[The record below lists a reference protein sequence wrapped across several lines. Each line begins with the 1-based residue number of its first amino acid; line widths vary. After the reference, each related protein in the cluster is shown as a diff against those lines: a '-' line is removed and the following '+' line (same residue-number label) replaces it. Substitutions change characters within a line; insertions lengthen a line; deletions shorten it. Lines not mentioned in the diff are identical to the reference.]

1 MLYEMHISRVLDVCL
16 ELHEMCISC
25 MLGNSCPAVWKL
37 AFCLGEVTFGWG
49 VSSLVAV
56 RNIMFIVKRV

>member
-1 MLYEMHISRVLDVCL
+1 MQS
-16 ELHEMCISC
+16 EMCISC

-49 VSSLVAV
+49 VSGLVAV